1 MASKAKSFWAD
12 LYTTKGIDQENIRWE
27 NVHHW
32 ECAPSDDT
40 CAYRHWDYNFPV
52 ADGYDKE
59 DVLNPKDVVSDA
71 HKNVTFLSSEMTR
84 APGLMTKGTFSLD
97 ADDLVDALSLP
108 ISMVAD
114 AVDSIGQGNW
124 RGNRGGQAGG
134 DSNGFPDC
142 HLLLYSSNW

>member
-1 MASKAKSFWAD
+1 MS
-12 LYTTKGIDQENIRWE
+12 II
-27 NVHHW
+27 
-32 ECAPSDDT
+32 APSDDT

-59 DVLNPKDVVSDA
+59 DVLNPKDVASDA

-84 APGLMTKGTFSLD
+84 APDLMTKGTFSLD